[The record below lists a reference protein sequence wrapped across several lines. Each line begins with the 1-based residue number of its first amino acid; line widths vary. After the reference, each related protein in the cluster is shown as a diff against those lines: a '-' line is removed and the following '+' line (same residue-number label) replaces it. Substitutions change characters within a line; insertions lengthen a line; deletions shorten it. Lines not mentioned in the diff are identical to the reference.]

1 MYKGVARDLTNAI
14 DTINKSEP
22 YNIKHMCTRAVSNAL
37 EGIRDVHRASG
48 VADPRAMYNMLKKD
62 GWVDVLDEKD
72 KYGHWIYKGICNVCG
87 YEKYSHYGS
96 FSGAKSMAT
105 VCTHIG
111 INGKYIKQD

>member
-62 GWVDVLDEKD
+62 GWVDVLDEN
-72 KYGHWIYKGICNVCG
+72 Y
-87 YEKYSHYGS
+87 
-96 FSGAKSMAT
+96 
-105 VCTHIG
+105 
-111 INGKYIKQD
+111 